1 MPIVMGNE
9 DEVRA
14 RIAAMDRA
22 GEKLGPKRVRVLKK
36 CVLCL
41 LHNDDPSDPESRTFE
56 QYIELRP
63 GDDIVIVPGGDDLV
77 ENRKVD

>member
-1 MPIVMGNE
+1 MPVVMVNE

-14 RIAAMDRA
+14 RIAAMDHA

-56 QYIELRP
+56 QYLELHP
-63 GDDIVIVPGGDDLV
+63 GDDIVIVPGGGVMV
-77 ENRKVD
+77 EKE